1 LVIEEAQ
8 FQSYLHVQSQYRPSF
23 GAIMTKAGE
32 GSVRQEEVRELLPA
46 ELSTKWP
53 SEKLVGYVAMVLGI
67 IRLSFP
73 MPWLQTNEYIASIF

>member
-1 LVIEEAQ
+1 
-8 FQSYLHVQSQYRPSF
+8 
-23 GAIMTKAGE
+23 MTKAGE
-32 GSVRQEEVRELLPA
+32 GSVRQEEVRELLPV

-73 MPWLQTNEYIASIF
+73 MPWLQTNEYR